1 MKTRKSQSKAAAM
14 GSASEGKKSQV
25 SVLIESGVESS
36 VANDLCSRL
45 SAGSAPDDK
54 FAAAAIQSFLDTV
67 ASFTQSGCQLQR
79 IC

>member
-1 MKTRKSQSKAAAM
+1 M